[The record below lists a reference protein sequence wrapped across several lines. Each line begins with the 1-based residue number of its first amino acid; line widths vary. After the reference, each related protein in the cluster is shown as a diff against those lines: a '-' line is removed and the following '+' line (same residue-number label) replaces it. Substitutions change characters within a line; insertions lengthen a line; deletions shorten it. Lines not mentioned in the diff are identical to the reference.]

1 MTKLVIFI
9 VISVMLVGTI
19 INGETNPVTPTTLR
33 GLWCLAVYNTTHNY
47 TQLAQAYFYN
57 NGTFTM
63 NFLANIT
70 NTWVNYFTSVN
81 NTDSDGTYRIEVI
94 TTAGAPVSDQNR
106 TLCYWRKQ
114 ISNGDVLWGNPTN
127 GICAPTFVELD
138 TLPRYTRLSSNC
150 LYYDDETFE
159 KISSTSFES
168 ELLEFDRDLSRSS
181 LPQNAVAFYGSSS
194 IRMWTTLANDFS
206 SISVINRGFGGST
219 LKECVHQFKRV
230 VYPLD
235 PKVLLVYAGEN
246 DIADNQTSEQVFASF
261 NSFVQ
266 IARQML
272 GDQIPI
278 GFISIKPSP
287 SRIQFI
293 TQVRQ
298 TNEMIERTISSM
310 NDVTYIDV
318 FNLMVDT
325 NGNPLESL
333 FSDDRLHMNA
343 KGYQIWTKVVSDYLR
358 SKGLLPDQTS
368 TPSVAPI
375 FKATLWIMIL
385 VVISNS
391 INFSQ

>member
-1 MTKLVIFI
+1 
-9 VISVMLVGTI
+9 
-19 INGETNPVTPTTLR
+19 
-33 GLWCLAVYNTTHNY
+33 
-47 TQLAQAYFYN
+47 
-57 NGTFTM
+57 
-63 NFLANIT
+63 
-70 NTWVNYFTSVN
+70 
-81 NTDSDGTYRIEVI
+81 VI

-159 KISSTSFES
+159 KIS
-168 ELLEFDRDLSRSS
+168 
-181 LPQNAVAFYGSSS
+181 
-194 IRMWTTLANDFS
+194 I
-206 SISVINRGFGGST
+206 INRGFGGST